1 MILHIKIPKKYIISN
16 CSLQMCHTLLKTKK
30 QQVQHVQEYKIN
42 VQNAV
47 LCLYINEENM
57 KVEFKESFYLS

>member
-1 MILHIKIPKKYIISN
+1 
-16 CSLQMCHTLLKTKK
+16 MCHKLLKTKK

-47 LCLYINEENM
+47 LFLYINEENM